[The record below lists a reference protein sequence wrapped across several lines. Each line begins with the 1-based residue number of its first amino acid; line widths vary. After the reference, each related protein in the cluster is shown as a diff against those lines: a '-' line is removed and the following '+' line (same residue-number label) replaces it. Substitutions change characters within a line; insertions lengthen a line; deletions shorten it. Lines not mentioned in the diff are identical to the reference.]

1 MHFLGL
7 SFLICKVGIPDSFIW
22 QIVAGCLYLLN
33 EDCVPISSGCVKF
46 SVLGMDVLVM
56 DPTFL
61 GPFPS
66 SDNTE
71 ATGAITW

>member
-1 MHFLGL
+1 M
-7 SFLICKVGIPDSFIW
+7 
-22 QIVAGCLYLLN
+22 LN